1 VCFITQK
8 RFREAV
14 RSNPDFAEKFIEH
27 INRNAIYSF
36 GRFADLTQKQMPGR
50 VADAL
55 LYLSKEIFESQD
67 FHLCMSRQ
75 DLADMTNLSK
85 ESVIRILKEFKT
97 EEVIVLEGD
106 HIQIPKIERLE
117 KISLVG

>member
-1 VCFITQK
+1 
-8 RFREAV
+8 
-14 RSNPDFAEKFIEH
+14 
-27 INRNAIYSF
+27 
-36 GRFADLTQKQMPGR
+36 
-50 VADAL
+50 
-55 LYLSKEIFESQD
+55 
-67 FHLCMSRQ
+67 MSRQ